1 MCSSASVSDIFPPN
15 HANNHRQTLA
25 VQESSGYDSSSTGS
39 DNTQQQQQQQQSA
52 KNVIQVKDHRI
63 AKRQPSEG
71 GLAGEREKE
80 KERERERL
88 ATLKRVKPDV
98 SGSRY

>member
-1 MCSSASVSDIFPPN
+1 M
-15 HANNHRQTLA
+15 A

-39 DNTQQQQQQQQSA
+39 DNNQQQQQQQQQSA
-52 KNVIQVKDHRI
+52 KSVIQVKDHRI

-80 KERERERL
+80 KEKERERL

-98 SGSRY
+98 SGSR

>member
-1 MCSSASVSDIFPPN
+1 M
-15 HANNHRQTLA
+15 
-25 VQESSGYDSSSTGS
+25 
-39 DNTQQQQQQQQSA
+39 
-52 KNVIQVKDHRI
+52 IQVKDHRI

-80 KERERERL
+80 KEKERERL

-98 SGSRY
+98 SGSR

>member
-1 MCSSASVSDIFPPN
+1 M
-15 HANNHRQTLA
+15 T

-39 DNTQQQQQQQQSA
+39 DNQQQQSA

-63 AKRQPSEG
+63 AKKQAGNAGQAGKDLASERQT
-71 GLAGEREKE
+71 E

-98 SGSRY
+98 SGSR

>member
-1 MCSSASVSDIFPPN
+1 M
-15 HANNHRQTLA
+15 A

-39 DNTQQQQQQQQSA
+39 DNTQQQQQQQQQQQSA

-63 AKRQPSEG
+63 AMRQPSEG
-71 GLAGEREKE
+71 DPAGERERE

-98 SGSRY
+98 SGSR

>member
-1 MCSSASVSDIFPPN
+1 M
-15 HANNHRQTLA
+15 A

-39 DNTQQQQQQQQSA
+39 ENNNQQQQQSA

-63 AKRQPSEG
+63 AKRQPNDQDF
-71 GLAGEREKE
+71 AGERDTE

-98 SGSRY
+98 SGSR

>member
-1 MCSSASVSDIFPPN
+1 M
-15 HANNHRQTLA
+15 A

-39 DNTQQQQQQQQSA
+39 DNTQQQQQQQQQSA

-63 AKRQPSEG
+63 AMRQPSEG
-71 GLAGEREKE
+71 DPAVERERE

-98 SGSRY
+98 SGSR